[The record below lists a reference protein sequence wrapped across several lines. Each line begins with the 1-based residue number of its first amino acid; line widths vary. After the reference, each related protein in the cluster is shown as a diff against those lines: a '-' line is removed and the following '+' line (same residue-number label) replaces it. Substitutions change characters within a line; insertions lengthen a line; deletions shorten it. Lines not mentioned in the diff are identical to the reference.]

1 LARCGALKMVFSI
14 SPSTGRGV
22 VVEHMCCNIRVFF
35 SRDDVGR
42 VERCDVLCAID
53 FFLRVASDTGLTH
66 ACQNAVHEGICHMT
80 FLIGRAG
87 PIFSV
92 TFYLLIFHE
101 NFHGEEIAA
110 SPRTLLHSRC
120 YIRLRG
126 YLFVASFLFFFIGIH
141 AW

>member
-1 LARCGALKMVFSI
+1 
-14 SPSTGRGV
+14 
-22 VVEHMCCNIRVFF
+22 
-35 SRDDVGR
+35 

-110 SPRTLLHSRC
+110 SLRTLLHSRC

-126 YLFVASFLFFFIGIH
+126 YLFVASFFIFFH
-141 AW
+141 RHSRMVAREHRCAD

>member
-1 LARCGALKMVFSI
+1 VGLLL
-14 SPSTGRGV
+14 STCV
-22 VVEHMCCNIRVFF
+22 ATSEFF
-35 SRDDVGR
+35 FFRDDVGR
-42 VERCDVLCAID
+42 VERCDVLCAIGF

-80 FLIGRAG
+80 FLIGRVA

-120 YIRLRG
+120 YMRLRG
-126 YLFVASFLFFFIGIH
+126 YLFVASFLDFFH
-141 AW
+141 RHSRMVS

>member
-1 LARCGALKMVFSI
+1 VGLLL
-14 SPSTGRGV
+14 STCV
-22 VVEHMCCNIRVFF
+22 ATSEFF
-35 SRDDVGR
+35 FPETNVGR

-80 FLIGRAG
+80 FLIGRVA